1 MCNEIIDGAVS
12 VFMSLFVRTD
22 VKIPFDFSLFKKAF
36 KNNNLYFL
44 GFYKVKIGILG
55 LSF

>member
-1 MCNEIIDGAVS
+1 
-12 VFMSLFVRTD
+12 MSLFVRTD
-22 VKIPFDFSLFKKAF
+22 VKISFDFSLFKKAF

-44 GFYKVKIGILG
+44 GFYKVKIGILV